1 MYVVV
6 TVLVEND
13 LVEHPRGWGDKDGEI
28 IVYNSLG
35 HDTGSEGIG
44 GVVGDCLRVRVS
56 GEAFVIGAHV
66 ERCVASVVG
75 VDTSSEANLE

>member
-28 IVYNSLG
+28 IVYNSL
-35 HDTGSEGIG
+35 DTTP
-44 GVVGDCLRVRVS
+44 VVR
-56 GEAFVIGAHV
+56 
-66 ERCVASVVG
+66 ASVV
-75 VDTSSEANLE
+75 S